1 MPRKTKDER
10 EFEEALA
17 IEVAKLKAAHEK
29 ANKPR
34 YRDGHR
40 IKESVRM
47 FVRPSRP
54 GALEFAVSF
63 DLIVKLW
70 QWRDYKKE
78 KDVTLPNW
86 AKRSMTAEFVTF
98 RDKTLPGVS
107 LRLEPLSSYRTRG
120 VAVTQ
125 KKGYHSYTIAASAK
139 KIGLNA
145 EHLRTRKID
154 YLEWPEEK
162 ALLLIFEPQELLRN
176 SVNSDPQ
183 IVRDI
188 VAGNVDSY
196 TDLD

>member
-1 MPRKTKDER
+1 MRKTKDEK

-17 IEVAKLKAAHEK
+17 IEVEKLRKAHEK

-40 IKESVRM
+40 VKESVRM

-54 GALEFAVSF
+54 GSLEFAVSF
-63 DLIVKLW
+63 DLIDQLW
-70 QWRDYKKE
+70 RWRDWQKE
-78 KDVTLPNW
+78 KKPMPAW
-86 AKRSMTAEFVTF
+86 AKRSLTAEFVTF

-107 LRLEPLSSYRTRG
+107 LRLESLSSYRTRG

-145 EHLRTRKID
+145 EHLRTRRID